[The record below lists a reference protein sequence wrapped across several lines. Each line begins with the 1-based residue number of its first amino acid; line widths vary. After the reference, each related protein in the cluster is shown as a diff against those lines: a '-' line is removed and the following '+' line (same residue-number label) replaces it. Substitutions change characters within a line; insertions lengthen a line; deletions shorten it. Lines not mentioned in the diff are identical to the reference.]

1 VPALRAYAPQDC
13 YLPGPSIPAEGVPA
27 LRAYAAIG
35 CYLPGPSTPAEGVPA
50 LRAYELQD
58 CYLPGP
64 STPAEGVPA
73 LRAYGPQDCCFPGPS
88 TPALFRRPYP
98 IVRPLRIQKAVRGYR
113 EQERRDKADTVIVQA
128 VRRRVRVEL
137 LGTIALHAYW

>member
-1 VPALRAYAPQDC
+1 MLLTGALDPGRGCTSPSGLWATRC
-13 YLPGPSIPAEGVPA
+13 YL
-27 LRAYAAIG
+27 
-35 CYLPGPSTPAEGVPA
+35 
-50 LRAYELQD
+50 
-58 CYLPGP
+58 
-64 STPAEGVPA
+64 
-73 LRAYGPQDCCFPGPS
+73 PGPS

-137 LGTIALHAYW
+137 LGTIALHSYW